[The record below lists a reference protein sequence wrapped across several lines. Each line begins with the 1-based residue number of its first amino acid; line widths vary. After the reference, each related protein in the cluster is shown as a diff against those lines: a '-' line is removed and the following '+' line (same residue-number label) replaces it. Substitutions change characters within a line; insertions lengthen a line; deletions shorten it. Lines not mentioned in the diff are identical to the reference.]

1 MGTGRSWALAGE
13 APPVRI
19 GKARSQSR

>member
-13 APPVRI
+13 ALPARI
-19 GKARSQSR
+19 GKVRSQSR